1 MYLLGFDLGSSSVK
15 AALVDARTG
24 VAVATAQSPDTEM
37 PIDAP
42 QPGWAEQHP
51 DLWWEHAVKAAHKLW
66 TLTKVAPGEVRA
78 IGIAYQM
85 HGLVTL
91 DADFQ
96 PVRPAIIWCD
106 SRAVAIGEH
115 AFTALGPDYCL
126 RHYLNSPG
134 NFTASKLKWVRDHEP
149 DNYARTRHIALPGDY
164 LACRMTG
171 RLCTTVSGLSE
182 GILWDFQQH
191 NLAESL
197 CATYG
202 INPQLVGDIDPT
214 FGQQG
219 ALTAEAAAELGL
231 EPGIPVAYR
240 AGDQPNNALSL
251 NVLQPGEVAATG
263 GTSGV
268 VYAVTDK
275 LVYDPQQRVN
285 SFAHV
290 NHTAAAPRIGVLLC
304 INGAGILYGWMRKNV
319 AAPGST
325 YPELEALAA
334 QAPIGADG
342 ISILPFGNGAERML
356 ANREPGAHILGL
368 SLTRHDRSHLLR
380 ATLEGIAF
388 AFIHGMKALQELG
401 IDVSLL
407 RVGNDNLFQSA
418 IFSNTI
424 AHVLGCRIE
433 MLRTNG
439 AVGAAIAAGA
449 GIGMYPDVRTGLGT
463 LSTVHTY
470 EPDTDAGPY
479 QEAYARWAEH
489 LGTVLK

>member
-1 MYLLGFDLGSSSVK
+1 MLLGFDLGSSSVK
-15 AALVDARTG
+15 AALVDAQTG
-24 VAVATAQSPDTEM
+24 AVVASAQSPDVEM
-37 PIDAP
+37 AIDAP

-66 TLTKVAPGEVRA
+66 AQVDPAEVAA

-91 DADFQ
+91 DAQYQ

-106 SRAVAIGEH
+106 SRAVGVGEQ
-115 AFTALGPDYCL
+115 AFAALGAEYCL
-126 RHYLNSPG
+126 DHYLNSPG

-149 DNYARTRHIALPGDY
+149 ENYARTRHIALPGDY

-182 GILWDFQQH
+182 GILWDFKENSAAQGLLEH
-191 NLAESL
+191 
-197 CATYG
+197 YG
-202 INPQLVGDIDPT
+202 IDRELIADIDPS
-214 FGQQG
+214 FGNQG
-219 ALTAEAAAELGL
+219 TLTAAAAAELGL
-231 EPGIPVAYR
+231 HPGIPVAYR

-251 NVLQPGEVAATG
+251 NVLEPGEVAATG

-290 NHTAAAPRIGVLLC
+290 NHTEANPRIGVLLC
-304 INGAGILYGWMRKNV
+304 INGAGILYSWMRQN
-319 AAPGST
+319 AAPPGSS

-334 QAPIGADG
+334 QAPVGADG
-342 ISILPFGNGAERML
+342 VSILPFGNGAERML

-368 SLTRHDRSHLLR
+368 SLTRHNRSHMLR
-380 ATLEGIAF
+380 ASLEGVAF
-388 AFIHGMKALQELG
+388 AFVHGMKALQDMG
-401 IDVSLL
+401 IDISLL

-424 AHVLGCRIE
+424 AQLIGCRIE
-433 MLRTNG
+433 MLRANG
-439 AVGAAIAAGA
+439 AAGAAIAAGA
-449 GIGMYPDVRTGLGT
+449 GIGLYPDVRAGLGA
-463 LSTVHTY
+463 LETVRVY
-470 EPDTDAGPY
+470 EPSGDAGPY
-479 QEAYARWAEH
+479 QEAYARWVERLA
-489 LGTVLK
+489 LFKS